1 MSGVCVCWGS
11 QKIWLNLNTKE
22 SQIHGA
28 RQVSTEE
35 SRGKQR
41 KAAIRAKRE
50 KNPHFSEKRMNTKAS
65 AWAGTLNSELSN
77 QCTHTRT
84 QRESRQT
91 EAARKIQQ
99 IEKTWELLLCV
110 VWVEFHFS
118 IEKNPLRAKNK
129 VLYECEGELVNKG
142 CGVKVLYL
150 LRVEKALYY
159 SINLLTWHSWKENR
173 MYVKNLAALCRF
185 SCGEGV

>member
-1 MSGVCVCWGS
+1 MGRDTQQWAEQSVH
-11 QKIWLNLNTKE
+11 T
-22 SQIHGA
+22 H
-28 RQVSTEE
+28 
-35 SRGKQR
+35 
-41 KAAIRAKRE
+41 
-50 KNPHFSEKRMNTKAS
+50 KN
-65 AWAGTLNSELSN
+65 
-77 QCTHTRT
+77 
-84 QRESRQT
+84 RESRQT
-91 EAARKIQQ
+91 EAARK

-118 IEKNPLRAKNK
+118 IEKKSLRAKKK

-142 CGVKVLYL
+142 FSVKVLYL

-159 SINLLTWHSWKENR
+159 SINLLTWDSWKENR